1 MMLGNPLRNQGFG
14 NTIRHLDHMPAIK
27 IVILPQ
33 FLIFDD
39 QPSFRAK
46 RLHRNLQNRWRSA
59 LISCEKVARGASKSQ
74 FYFSFWRSALICAG
88 RVKIAILL
96 QFWRSTL
103 ISCERLRG
111 ARQNRNFTSVLTID
125 PHFYRD
131 GCTGPSKS
139 QVYSNFWWSA
149 FISCETVAYRDRPWP
164 LSALR
169 EKRN

>member
-27 IVILPQ
+27 IAILPQ

-46 RLHRNLQNRWRSA
+46 RLRRNLQNRWRSA
-59 LISCEKVARGASKSQ
+59 LISCEKVARGASKSH
-74 FYFSFWRSALICAG
+74 FYFSFWRSALISCEKVAQGASKSQFYFSFDVRPSFPAKGCAG

-103 ISCERLRG
+103 ISIETVAR
-111 ARQNRNFTSVLTID
+111 ARQNHKFTPIFD
-125 PHFYRD
+125 
-131 GCTGPSKS
+131 
-139 QVYSNFWWSA
+139 
-149 FISCETVAYRDRPWP
+149 DRPSFRAR
-164 LSALR
+164 LSHIVIVR
-169 EKRN
+169 GHSPP